1 MFRVGPLGSGCNS
14 PLEGVS
20 GIRLPGASGGAGGW
34 ERCAGTALGLT
45 CPSTRQGPHLPAPFY
60 LPCVTHHPKT
70 PASHQPRAAIAEPAL
85 SILRDCLWLP
95 PHLCMLGGGSGR
107 GLMADPCG
115 RSPPC
120 SHLGGQTDSRLLLGK
135 LGTCCPPEA
144 ILGTT
149 PQGPESSSERLGE
162 SWRVLAGGET
172 QAQRVP
178 DPHAIAFL

>member
-1 MFRVGPLGSGCNS
+1 M
-14 PLEGVS
+14 
-20 GIRLPGASGGAGGW
+20 GGW

-45 CPSTRQGPHLPAPFY
+45 CPSTRQGPHLPRSI
-60 LPCVTHHPKT
+60 L
-70 PASHQPRAAIAEPAL
+70 PAL
-85 SILRDCLWLP
+85 CHPPPQNPSFTPTHGGNSRARSQHTQGLP
-95 PHLCMLGGGSGR
+95 VASSHLCVLGEEGGR

-120 SHLGGQTDSRLLLGK
+120 SHLGGQTASRQLLGK

-149 PQGPESSSERLGE
+149 PQGPDGSRDRLGE

-172 QAQRVP
+172 QARRVP